1 LTANPSLR
9 LTLREGTSI
18 AYSKLIAAVVE
29 QLPLMSECL
38 SGLKDSWLMLEESH
52 FNKLIAKVA
61 DSIMIVLLIHFQD

>member
-1 LTANPSLR
+1 
-9 LTLREGTSI
+9 
-18 AYSKLIAAVVE
+18 
-29 QLPLMSECL
+29 MSECL